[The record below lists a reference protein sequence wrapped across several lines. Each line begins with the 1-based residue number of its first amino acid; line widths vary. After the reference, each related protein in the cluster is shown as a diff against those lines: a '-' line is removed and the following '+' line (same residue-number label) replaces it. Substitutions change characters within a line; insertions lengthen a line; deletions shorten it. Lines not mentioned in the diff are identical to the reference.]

1 MKVSHLLITAAVAA
15 LGSTA
20 AMAAPTNPAN
30 ANYVNPANPGNAGTA
45 NNDVS
50 ADFTIKGTVSEAC
63 VLGAGGD
70 LKDID
75 YGTIGI
81 YADATTTVEN
91 VFTAVPGSTNSNT
104 NTNVAGCNIA
114 NKMTVTKANGNLG
127 LVNTDAEDGGYNE
140 NVFQANIPYKIS
152 VLYTAGA
159 PGSHQPQNSI
169 SQFTVSET
177 ASTNSKSNAAW
188 KSNAAFRVDL
198 VYPSNALVAGE
209 YSDSV
214 EVVLAAGI

>member
-20 AMAAPTNPAN
+20 AMAENPQN
-30 ANYVNPANPGNAGTA
+30 NNYVNPTNPGNAGTA
-45 NNDVS
+45 DNSVS

-91 VFTAVPGSTNSNT
+91 VFTAVPGTTNSHTRT
-104 NTNVAGCNIA
+104 NIAGCNIA
-114 NKMTVTKANGNLG
+114 NKMTVTKTNGVLG
-127 LVNTDAEDGGYNE
+127 LVNTSAETGGYNQA
-140 NVFQANIPYKIS
+140 VFQTNIPYKIAVS
-152 VLYTAGA
+152 YIAGA
-159 PGSHQPQNSI
+159 PGSHDPQASQ
-169 SQFTVSET
+169 SQFSVSET

-188 KSNAAFRVDL
+188 KSGAAFRVDL
-198 VYPSNALVAGE
+198 VYPSKALVAGE